1 MAGVPDF
8 VALVLVF
15 WSIHQPLKVGIG
27 VAFAMGLVM
36 DVHDAIYLGENAL
49 AYTLLSYFAITIHRR
64 VLWFHPVT
72 QCLHV
77 FPLFVCTGLQTG
89 VRLLIAPEAH
99 FPGWLYFSQS
109 LVTTL
114 LWPVAT
120 LILLAPQRRAIDKDH
135 TRLSDLAATVLMNEF
150 KNTER
155 ELYLFRLRLIFSA
168 YLCSPVFRVGHTFC
182 LVTDSQA

>member
-77 FPLFVCTGLQTG
+77 FPLFVLYRIADGRPAVDRTGG
-89 VRLLIAPEAH
+89 A
-99 FPGWLYFSQS
+99 FSG
-109 LVTTL
+109 LVVFLSESGDDIIVAGSNADFAGTTK
-114 LWPVAT
+114 T
-120 LILLAPQRRAIDKDH
+120 CHR
-135 TRLSDLAATVLMNEF
+135 
-150 KNTER
+150 
-155 ELYLFRLRLIFSA
+155 
-168 YLCSPVFRVGHTFC
+168 
-182 LVTDSQA
+182 